1 MLALP
6 SSRPQRVTD
15 GEDARRLARY
25 VLSGARTR
33 PVLVVTARGNAHDA
47 WNDVAAIATL
57 TGGALDVAL
66 LDGAGRTVD
75 GADETFNAALAVDG
89 HGTPGVYNGAARLY
103 PAPPAAT
110 TLYYL
115 DTAAHRGR
123 LIADLLRRDDDAAAT
138 GPSAA
143 PSEDAVRR
151 FVDRSDE
158 TRSYD
163 LEELRRRHPAH
174 VIRTKAEARG
184 LAELLLSP
192 ERRKPVVVVSRSAGS
207 RRACV
212 DVDLISTMLHG
223 LAATVMLDSNE
234 AISEFKR
241 HVAQPA
247 WVFGDAG
254 RVFPADASWNDPK
267 ARMRLFLPNEHVSRM
282 LLTNIMIK
290 DALLLVAD
298 GLRGEVS
305 GTGARRTDHT
315 E

>member
-6 SSRPQRVTD
+6 SSRSQRVTD
-15 GEDARRLARY
+15 GEDARRLARH

-47 WNDVAAIATL
+47 WNDATAIATL

-66 LDGAGRTVD
+66 LDGT
-75 GADETFNAALAVDG
+75 GADETFNEALAADG
-89 HGTPGVYNGAARLY
+89 HDTSGVYNGAARLY

-123 LIADLLRRDDDAAAT
+123 LIADLLRHDGGTDAT
-138 GPSAA
+138 GTSD
-143 PSEDAVRR
+143 DAVRR

-163 LEELRRRHPAH
+163 LEELRRRYPAH

-192 ERRKPVVVVSRSAGS
+192 ERHKPAVVVSRSAGS

-254 RVFPADASWNDPK
+254 RVFPADVSWNDPK

-298 GLRGEVS
+298 GLRERISENRV
-305 GTGARRTDHT
+305 DHT
-315 E
+315 NRTE

>member
-15 GEDARRLARY
+15 GEDTRRLARY
-25 VLSGARTR
+25 VLSGSRTR

-47 WNDVAAIATL
+47 WNDVEAIAAL
-57 TGGALDVAL
+57 TGGALDVVL

-75 GADETFNAALAVDG
+75 GADETFNAALAADG

-123 LIADLLRRDDDAAAT
+123 LIADLLRRDDDAAT

-151 FVDRSDE
+151 FVERSDE

-174 VIRTKAEARG
+174 VIRTKAEARE
-184 LAELLLSP
+184 LADLLLSP

-207 RRACV
+207 RRTCV

-298 GLRGEVS
+298 GLRERISENRV
-305 GTGARRTDHT
+305 DHT
-315 E
+315 NRTE